1 MNEKFFSL
9 PQEKQQAILNGGYR
23 VFSQNSYRK
32 SPVSEIAAEA
42 GISKSLLFHY
52 FRNKKE
58 LYLYLWEHCA
68 EVTLQ
73 ALKQC
78 GCYEQ
83 SDLFEIMY
91 SGLKAK
97 VQIMRQYPCLGAFV
111 LKAYY
116 EQDPEIA
123 AAIQASYQKH
133 VDFKTNAALLKLDP
147 ARFREGLDLQ
157 MMCREMYWASEGYL
171 WENTQGRELD
181 LDKMERDFT
190 QLIDFWKQIY
200 LRKEE

>member
-9 PQEKQQAILNGGYR
+9 PREKQQAILNGGYR

-73 ALKQC
+73 ALKQY